1 MENSPTVLGRRWW
14 SKMCT
19 SSLRS
24 RVGEL
29 PVVTL
34 ADTTKVLSTCFLLLL
49 WKCETVCVCV
59 CLCQVYHKASA
70 AEEDYVEKE
79 HR

>member
-1 MENSPTVLGRRWW
+1 MSVCPAVQAESRPTVLGRMWW
-14 SKMCT
+14 SVICT

-34 ADTTKVLSTCFLLLL
+34 ADTTKVLRTCFLLLL
-49 WKCETVCVCV
+49 
-59 CLCQVYHKASA
+59 
-70 AEEDYVEKE
+70 
-79 HR
+79 

>member
-1 MENSPTVLGRRWW
+1 MI
-14 SKMCT
+14 CT

-34 ADTTKVLSTCFLLLL
+34 ADTTKVLRTCFLLLL
-49 WKCETVCVCV
+49 
-59 CLCQVYHKASA
+59 
-70 AEEDYVEKE
+70 
-79 HR
+79 